1 MKFKKWLVRI
11 LVICMLATSMPF
23 PSFAKSEAERT
34 ESLKKSTVSID
45 EQWVNAKIDEI
56 AKIYQDQ
63 QKKEGKLT
71 DWWAIIELAKYE
83 QIQGTFGPETFTEGT
98 KQWVKRKTIDED
110 TQKPNSDVNSL
121 TKNILAIRSM
131 GYDPENY
138 YGVNLVELLA
148 NRADFGKEVNAWG
161 PALNALTSDD
171 YKKSPSLKK
180 ATDQLKSQIL
190 QAQGNDGLWQGY
202 SLPWDITGFALY
214 ALAPYYGEADV
225 KQKLDGTF
233 QAIGNEML
241 SNGDLTQSPGNAN
254 SLEMVLGGVAACDP
268 GLLTKDYMVRNN
280 KTLVDGLK
288 AYAIKDGFA
297 WIIGQDGGKEM
308 ATEQGFR
315 ALLSYIGMVKGKG
328 GVFDFRGV
336 DKQEAKDK
344 DNRVE
349 AYKDWLARKYKECSD
364 KTKKR
369 PDDQSP
375 MLYPGMVRNK
385 IQVPEQKILQLA
397 DQQKGKD
404 ENRRDAK
411 DLAQVIL
418 NLRVLGK
425 DPENYKETNFV
436 AQLVGLR
443 MDKFRRVDEI
453 EAAIYALTSDDY
465 KTPKKDERLKELI
478 EALLNKRNGSSKLW
492 ESYGDWQEDTG
503 NALGA
508 LAAIVRTNP
517 NGELAE
523 NAKKALE
530 ETIKLVAGKQLA
542 NGDFTKNDW
551 ADGSIGNL
559 GAILKGLA
567 QKDPKL
573 LMDEQFQKSGD
584 NLLDVLKAY
593 DLPGGLFSDTRNDKD
608 TGLDLKGVEQALS
621 IILWSMDHKGF
632 IYDFR
637 SIPKEGGESVDKTP
651 LIEKIKEGLKE
662 EVRLSISK
670 DGKDVLTKDF
680 YITPEESKAFKGAI
694 KEAEALVENNQA
706 TKEDVQ
712 KQVKKLDQ
720 AIQTLKGQKKPGLK
734 VPVNKAKLQ
743 EAIQEAKEAKKNI
756 PVGEDPAKFLKGVK
770 FVSQTTLDALN
781 QALGQGE
788 ALEKREDAKQEE
800 VNQMV
805 DALKKAIETFKAGI
819 QTGTKDAVDQA
830 KLKAILEKGK
840 RESQAYPVTEDPQEV
855 PVNQLFTTA
864 ANKEA
869 LDKLLTKAQKLL
881 ENPDASK
888 ADGDAMIQ
896 ELETGIKKFTDGLKE
911 GKQLK
916 DGVYFQKDSGEIIL
930 MDEDKTFQLSALD
943 QGRFILKAKNSNP
956 DWQADEQM
964 KLDEYAR
971 KTHYWI
977 STDGRFNPRVA
988 KTMDAKV
995 VNMADGKAYTFKIQQ
1010 VPSNIEELKIL
1021 VDGREVS
1028 TTNPI
1033 QMQGSAPKHI
1043 VVQGRRKGS
1052 QNFQSIPYQALSHD
1066 ATGQGGN
1073 TGGQFGKRITPNWD
1087 FQISSEPI
1095 TYEIYLKEDEKVKA
1109 SFTAVPSHVA
1119 VQDFNIRVP
1128 KKAYIHAWNGIF
1140 GDYFVGIQRGPAAN
1154 EYMETFTPSN
1164 ATNRGLT
1171 WEALTPDIAEFM
1183 EVHKNGIVPKKAG
1196 LAKFKV
1202 TSEDN
1207 PQISKIVEIEFAYK
1221 EPLKKASIKED
1232 VIRMKKG
1239 DNLSLEIETL
1249 PQEASEKRF
1258 YWSFDQD
1265 GIVKIKDSVTND
1277 PTNINI
1283 PKKTSHGVTAYKDGI
1298 VKVKGIPYDQTG
1310 GAQALEFTIIVGDA
1324 KLPEDKSPLKEAL
1337 SQAEA
1342 MKKADT
1348 TSPDGKDVDKNK
1360 TWVTAEVKAALDQA
1374 LEKAKIVDAKTDASQ
1389 EEVKQAIQDL
1399 KEAMANYTPKNGT
1412 KEASQPAEPGKPVEP
1427 GRPNPPHEEKEKPS
1441 PSPSP
1446 RLSFP
1451 GFFAWTSQPEKT
1463 LEKTPEKIQVKE
1475 ENKEPQVQAQPQ
1487 NHFLDIQGHWA
1498 EKVIQEV
1505 AKKGYFKGTSATNF
1519 SPNKTTTRAE
1529 FVTVLGR
1536 LAKINPSQ
1544 YPKAQQVDIQE
1555 GSYYQAYVNWA
1566 IAEGIVKGTDANHF
1580 SPDQKI
1586 TREEVATILAR
1597 YLEKQGKLKSKQVGQ
1612 SYKDQEQISPW
1623 AKEAVRKMTEAGI
1636 FKGQG
1641 KGNFAPNKTFTRAE
1655 FAQVI
1660 TKIEAF

>member
-1 MKFKKWLVRI
+1 MLV
-11 LVICMLATSMPF
+11 TSIPF
-23 PSFAKSEAERT
+23 SSFARSEVQGLPTSKESVSLDQQWIT
-34 ESLKKSTVSID
+34 EKV
-45 EQWVNAKIDEI
+45 AEI
-56 AKIYQDQ
+56 ANIYKEE
-63 QKKEGKLT
+63 QKKQGKLN
-71 DWWAIIELAKYE
+71 DWWKIIELAKYE

-98 KQWVKRKTIDED
+98 KQWIKRKTIDED

-138 YGVNLVELLA
+138 YGFNLVELLA
-148 NRADFGKEVNAWG
+148 NRENFGTDVNALG
-161 PALNALTSDD
+161 PALNALISDD
-171 YKKSPSLKK
+171 YTNSSSLNK
-180 ATDQLKSQIL
+180 ATDQLKQAIL
-190 QAQGNDGLWQGY
+190 RAQGSDGLWQGY

-225 KQKLDGTF
+225 KQELEGTF
-233 QAIGNEML
+233 QAIGNRML
-241 SNGDLTQSPGNAN
+241 PNGDLTESPGNAK
-254 SLEMVLGGVAACDP
+254 SLEMIVGGIASCDP
-268 GLLTKDYMVRNN
+268 ALFSQDYLMKNN
-280 KTLVDGLK
+280 KTLLDGLK
-288 AYAIKDGFA
+288 EYSIDGGFA
-297 WIIGQDGGKEM
+297 WIIGQDNGKEM

-315 ALLSYIGMVKGKG
+315 ALLSYIGMLEGKG

-336 DKQEAKDK
+336 EKQEAKDK
-344 DNRVE
+344 NNSVE
-349 AYKDWLARKYKECSD
+349 AYKDWLLTKYKECSD

-375 MLYPGMVRNK
+375 MLYPGMVRNG
-385 IQVPEQKILQLA
+385 IQVSEETMLQLA
-397 DQQKGKD
+397 DKQKGKA
-404 ENRRDAK
+404 ENDRYAK
-411 DLAQVIL
+411 EIAQVIL

-425 DPENYKETNFV
+425 DPENYKGTNFV
-436 AQLVGLR
+436 DQLVNVPI
-443 MDKFRRVDEI
+443 DKIRRVDEM

-465 KTPKKDERLKELI
+465 KTPKKDERLKDLV
-478 EALLNKRNGSSKLW
+478 EALLNKRNGSNKLW
-492 ESYGDWQEDTG
+492 GDWEFDGQADTG

-508 LAAIVRTNP
+508 LAAVVRTDP
-517 NGELAE
+517 NSELAE
-523 NAKKALE
+523 KAKKALE
-530 ETIKLVAGKQLA
+530 ETIKLVADKQLA
-542 NGDFTKNDW
+542 NGDFTEPSW
-551 ADGSIGNL
+551 MGDGSIANL
-559 GAILKGLA
+559 GAVLKGLA
-567 QKDPKL
+567 QKDFKL

-584 NLLDVLKAY
+584 NLLDVLKVY
-593 DLPGGLFSDTRNDKD
+593 DVPGGLFSETRNEKK
-608 TGLDLKGVEQALS
+608 TGVDLKGVEEALS
-621 IILWSMDHKGF
+621 VILWSMDHKEF

-637 SIPKEGGESVDKTP
+637 AIPKEGGESVDKTP
-651 LIEKIKEGLKE
+651 LIDKIKEGLRE
-662 EVRLSISK
+662 EARLSISK

-680 YITPEESKAFKGAI
+680 YITPEESRAFKGAI

-712 KQVKKLDQ
+712 RQIKKLDQ

-743 EAIQEAKEAKKNI
+743 EAIQKAKEAKKDLL
-756 PVGEDPAKFLKGVK
+756 VGEDPSKVLKGVK
-770 FVSQTTLDALN
+770 FVSQTTLNALN
-781 QALGQGE
+781 QVLAQGE

-805 DALKKAIETFKAGI
+805 ETLKKAIEEFTAGI
-819 QTGTKDAVDQA
+819 QIGTKDAVDQA

-840 RESQAYPVTEDPQEV
+840 RESQAYPVAEDPQEV

-869 LDKLLTKAQKLL
+869 LDKLLAKAQNLL

-896 ELETGIKKFTDGLKE
+896 ELETGIKKFIDDLKE

-930 MDEDKTFQLSALD
+930 MDENKTFQLSALD

-956 DWQADEQM
+956 EWEADE
-964 KLDEYAR
+964 KLELDEYAR

-977 STDGRFNPRVA
+977 STDGRFNPRVV

-1033 QMQGSAPKHI
+1033 QMQGSASKHI

-1066 ATGQGGN
+1066 AEGQGGN

-1095 TYEIYLKEDEKVKA
+1095 TYEIYLKENPDVKA

-1140 GDYFVGIQRGPAAN
+1140 GNYFVGVQRGPAAN

-1183 EVHKNGIVPKKAG
+1183 EEHKNGIVPKKAG

-1202 TSEDN
+1202 TSVDN
-1207 PQISKIVEIEFAYK
+1207 PKISKVIEIEFAYK
-1221 EPLKKASIKED
+1221 EPLKKATIKED
-1232 VIRMKKG
+1232 PIRMKKG
-1239 DNLSLEIETL
+1239 DMLSLDIETL
-1249 PQEASEKRF
+1249 PREASEKRF
-1258 YWSFDQD
+1258 HWSFDQD
-1265 GIVKIKDSVTND
+1265 GIVKIKDSVTNN
-1277 PTNINI
+1277 PENILI
-1283 PKKTSHGVTAYKDGI
+1283 PKKTSHLVTAYADGV

-1360 TWVTAEVKAALDQA
+1360 TWVTPEVKAAFDQA
-1374 LEKAKIVDAKTDASQ
+1374 LEKAKTVDQKPGADQ

-1399 KEAMANYTPKNGT
+1399 KEAMANYKLQNGT

-1427 GRPNPPHEEKEKPS
+1427 GRHNPPHEEKEKPS

-1451 GFFAWTSQPEKT
+1451 GFFAWTSQP
-1463 LEKTPEKIQVKE
+1463 EKTPEKIQVKE

-1505 AKKGYFKGTSATNF
+1505 ANKGYFKGTSATTF
-1519 SPNKTTTRAE
+1519 SPNKATTRAE

-1544 YPKAQQVDIQE
+1544 YPKAKQVDIQE

-1566 IAEGIVKGTDANHF
+1566 IAEGIVKGTDVNHF

-1597 YLEKQGKLKSKQVGQ
+1597 YLGKQGKLEDKNQAQ
-1612 SYKDQEQISPW
+1612 TYKDQEQISPW
-1623 AKEAVRKMTEAGI
+1623 AKETVRKMTEAGI
-1636 FKGQG
+1636 FKGQD
-1641 KGNFAPNKTFTRAE
+1641 KGNFAPKKSFTRAE